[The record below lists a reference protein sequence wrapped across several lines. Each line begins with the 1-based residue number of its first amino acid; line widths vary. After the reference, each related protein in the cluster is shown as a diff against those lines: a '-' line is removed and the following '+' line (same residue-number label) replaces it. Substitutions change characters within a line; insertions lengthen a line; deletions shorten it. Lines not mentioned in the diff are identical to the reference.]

1 MTTFTGKSE
10 KINGVWYPVSVKA
23 ENLKE
28 ANSLLK
34 KGMRKSYGV
43 VEAIKGRFE
52 ESVW

>member
-1 MTTFTGKSE
+1 MRNFTGKSE

-28 ANSLLK
+28 ANSMLK
-34 KGMRKSYGV
+34 KGMRKSYGI

-52 ESVW
+52 ESLY